1 MSTLKNAEIN
11 AKDVNCSAKTAFQ
24 QKLKEMSNII
34 TWQNLF
40 KLLPPLPFFFFF
52 WPIWKPLSH
61 LVTVALMFNNTILT
75 FYETVT

>member
-40 KLLPPLPFFFFF
+40 KLLTPLPFFFFF
-52 WPIWKPLSH
+52 LANLETTLSPRDRR
-61 LVTVALMFNNTILT
+61 FN
-75 FYETVT
+75 V